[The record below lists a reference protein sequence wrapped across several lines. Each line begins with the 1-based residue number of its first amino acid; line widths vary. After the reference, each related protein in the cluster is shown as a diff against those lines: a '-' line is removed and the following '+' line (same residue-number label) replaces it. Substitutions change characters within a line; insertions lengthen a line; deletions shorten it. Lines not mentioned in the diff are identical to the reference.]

1 MILAVDSEDGIVQ
14 IGSPP
19 EDLPGILES
28 IEINGSLLIENAS
41 QQGRSGKV
49 KIVHGWDDA
58 ALLITL
64 SLIDNSG
71 AGKTRWDYLKQIAA
85 IFKKVSG
92 AGKPEVYTLLHPM
105 TAAWGAKQ
113 LLFSDLKS
121 SEARGRR
128 KISLSLEFVEYDS
141 AAGIIQDR
149 QATANEAKKEE
160 TATAPAAPIV
170 SDRQRRGL
178 GSLENR
184 YADI

>member
-58 ALLITL
+58 DLLITL
-64 SLIDNSG
+64 SLIDNPG
-71 AGKTRWDYLKQIAA
+71 AGKTRWDYLKQIAS

-92 AGKPEVYTLLHPM
+92 SGKPEVYTLLHPM
-105 TAAWGAKQ
+105 TAAWGAKE

-121 SEARGRR
+121 SETRGRR

-149 QATANEAKKEE
+149 QGTAAKAKKEDPYS
-160 TATAPAAPIV
+160 AAKAPAV
-170 SDRQRRGL
+170 SDRQRREL
-178 GSLENR
+178 GSLEQR
-184 YADI
+184 YANI